1 MSRRLTHRPST
12 TYAERLGQV
21 HGLLDTLAE
30 ARLERITRTA
40 RRLFGVEGAAIIL
53 WRNGRVV
60 YQAGSGTEH
69 LPLERLMRHGGGPQV
84 LEGPAGSTLAIA
96 PLHVDLRLS
105 GGCLCLYDAD
115 ARALTTEDLQSLAD
129 LATWAEDEL
138 DVVRLGQTLAL
149 RMA

>member
-1 MSRRLTHRPST
+1 MSRRLTHRPTT

-21 HGLLDTLAE
+21 NGLMDTLAE

-40 RRLFGVEGAAIIL
+40 RRLFDVDGAAILL

-60 YQAGSGTEH
+60 YQAAHGEVE
-69 LPLERLMRHGGGPQV
+69 LPLERLMRHAGGVQV
-84 LEGPAGSTLAIA
+84 LEDASGRLLVIA

-105 GGCLCLYDAD
+105 GGCLCLVGAQ
-115 ARALTTEDLQSLAD
+115 ARAFTGEDLQSLGD
-129 LATWAEDEL
+129 LATWAEHEL

>member
-1 MSRRLTHRPST
+1 MSRRAQHRPAT

-21 HGLLDTLAE
+21 NGLMDALAE

-40 RRLFGVEGAAIIL
+40 RRLFGVSGAAIVL

-60 YQAGSGTEH
+60 YQAGNAPAE
-69 LPLERLMRHGGGPQV
+69 LPLDRLEGHAGGPQV
-84 LEGPAGSTLAIA
+84 LEGQAGMLVIA

-105 GGCLCLYDAD
+105 GGCLCLVDEQ
-115 ARALTTEDLQSLAD
+115 ARAFTGDDLQSLGD
-129 LATWAEDEL
+129 LATWAEHEL